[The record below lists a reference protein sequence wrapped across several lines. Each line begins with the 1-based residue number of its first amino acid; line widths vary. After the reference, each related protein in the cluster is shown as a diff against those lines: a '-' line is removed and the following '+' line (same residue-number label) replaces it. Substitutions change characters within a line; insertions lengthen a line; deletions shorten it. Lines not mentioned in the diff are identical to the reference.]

1 MSENDKFMDTACK
14 NCIFSEKVGNTQMGC
29 SYGNI
34 ERFKK
39 TNCEIIE
46 AEDGSDNFFVIKNR
60 LCMALRVGSW
70 GSDLTQEEKILK
82 VRKDIT
88 TKITCILIIKKETS
102 SIDDVLDTFKSAI
115 SQKTSFDSIH
125 FIIEKGA
132 SIKIGSLMNSIKKI
146 DCNVKWFVKQ
156 LVHDDFSY
164 KHGIDEIVEK
174 LKSVF
179 SAVFVCGF
187 KIPDD
192 FVYCIDTSINEELN
206 RFIILKPVG
215 ENGTVVQNKSFNL
228 FGGNREA
235 INDLDNNK
243 FMSISEKIDYIAKD
257 QNLNHLIQDIV
268 SICPSMNQK

>member
-39 TNCEIIE
+39 VNCEIIE
-46 AEDGSDNFFVIKNR
+46 AEDEADNFFVIKNR

-235 INDLDNNK
+235 INDLDSNK

>member
-39 TNCEIIE
+39 VNCEIIE
-46 AEDGSDNFFVIKNR
+46 AEDESDSFFVIKNR
-60 LCMALRVGSW
+60 LCMALRVGAW

-102 SIDDVLDTFKSAI
+102 NIDDVLDTFKSAI

-164 KHGIDEIVEK
+164 RHGIDEIVEK

-187 KIPDD
+187 KIPED
-192 FVYCIDTSINEELN
+192 FVYCVDTSINEKLN
-206 RFIILKPVG
+206 RFIILKPVS
-215 ENGTVVQNKSFNL
+215 ENGMVVQNKSFNL

-235 INDLDNNK
+235 INDSDNNK

>member
-1 MSENDKFMDTACK
+1 LSENDKFMDTACK

-39 TNCEIIE
+39 VNCEIIE
-46 AEDGSDNFFVIKNR
+46 AEDEADNFFVIKNR

-115 SQKTSFDSIH
+115 SQKTNFDSIH

-235 INDLDNNK
+235 INDLDSNK

>member
-46 AEDGSDNFFVIKNR
+46 AEDESDNFFVIKNR
-60 LCMALRVGSW
+60 LCMALRVGAW

-102 SIDDVLDTFKSAI
+102 NIDDVLDTFKSAI

-164 KHGIDEIVEK
+164 RHGIDEIVEK

-187 KIPDD
+187 KIPED

-215 ENGTVVQNKSFNL
+215 ENGMVVQNKSFNL

-235 INDLDNNK
+235 INDSDNNK

>member
-39 TNCEIIE
+39 VNCEIIE
-46 AEDGSDNFFVIKNR
+46 AEDEADNFFVIKNR
-60 LCMALRVGSW
+60 LCMALRVGAW

-102 SIDDVLDTFKSAI
+102 NIDDVLDTFKSAI

-125 FIIEKGA
+125 FIIEKGG

-156 LVHDDFSY
+156 LVHNDFSY
-164 KHGIDEIVEK
+164 RHGIDEIVEK

-192 FVYCIDTSINEELN
+192 FVHCIDTSINEELN

-215 ENGTVVQNKSFNL
+215 ENGMVVQNKSFNL